1 MNSFRA
7 RAWALAGVVALV
19 SACGGG
25 GGDSGGSGNPPPAPP
40 PPAPEEFLVAGFGPE
55 GQGTTRLVVVDP
67 AQPTPP
73 RLSTLVDQYLEVSPL
88 TFDANG
94 RRITLGHET
103 MVYYVRQG
111 LLYQVNLRKSQ
122 SPVPR
127 RISALA
133 TACSV
138 DDWHPFSFN
147 SGDDGWLEVTASGAD
162 ANCFDAAD
170 NRKVFVRHNAATTE
184 NPSTLPDGVR
194 VLSALPDPATH
205 ALLGFIA
212 ADNRT
217 SPSKLSLYTPTLSY
231 VGDVAGSTGRSAL
244 EIVSLRPG
252 GPLRTSAY
260 VKTNGLLGRLDWS
273 ASSATLTSYF
283 HSFSS
288 TASDDEA
295 VAHSDDSALY
305 FLDGLSLHRLGSTG
319 GISTLA
325 TLNAA
330 DGTEVVLRGLTSGHV
345 VVQQG
350 TNGAGHVFAV
360 PKLGGTP
367 LRLAPA
373 QGTKYVVGLN
383 GDDVIYSTYPGFG
396 TRVLRRI
403 GVDGSNDQLIA
414 APSSGFPMPVSNPTV
429 SHQSIGALDAV
440 MWCEVPG
447 GQGSCTNGAI
457 RSYDVQSRTTV
468 TLGTL
473 SHSGSTLA
481 SGLYMSGSG
490 FSGRPTLIRAT
501 AAPITGPGFVNEFY
515 LVQPGTANSL
525 VRVTNN
531 IP

>member
-1 MNSFRA
+1 MNKSRA
-7 RAWALAGVVALV
+7 RAWALFGVVVLM

-25 GGDSGGSGNPPPAPP
+25 GGSGGSSNPPPAPP

-55 GQGTTRLVVVDP
+55 GPATRLLVVDP

-73 RLSTLVDQYLEVSPL
+73 RLSTLVDQHLEASHL
-88 TFDANG
+88 TFDATG
-94 RRITLGHET
+94 RRVTLGHET

-111 LLYQVNLRKSQ
+111 LLYQMSLRKSQ

-147 SGDDGWLEVTASGAD
+147 SGDDGWLEVTTSGAD
-162 ANCFDAAD
+162 ANCLDTAD
-170 NRKVFVRHNAATTE
+170 NRKVFIRHNAATTE
-184 NPSTLPDGVR
+184 NPSTLPDGVL

-217 SPSKLSLYTPTLSY
+217 SPVKLSLYSPTLAH
-231 VGDVAGSTGRSAL
+231 VGDVTGGAGRSTF
-244 EIVSLRPG
+244 EILSLLPG

-260 VKTNGLLGRLDWS
+260 VKTNGVLARLDWS
-273 ASSATLTSYF
+273 SSSATLTSYY

-288 TASDDEA
+288 PTSSDEA
-295 VAHSDDSALY
+295 LALSDDSAMY
-305 FLDGLSLHRLGSTG
+305 FLDGLSLLRLGQIG

-330 DGTEVVLRGLTSGHV
+330 DGTEIGLRGLTSGHV
-345 VVQQG
+345 VIQQG
-350 TNGAGHVFAV
+350 SNGTGHVFAV
-360 PKLGGTP
+360 PKLGGIPT
-367 LRLAPA
+367 RLAPA
-373 QGTKYVVGLN
+373 QGTKYVVGVH

-396 TRVLRRI
+396 GRAVRRI
-403 GVDGSNDQLIA
+403 GADGSNDQLIA
-414 APSSGFPMPVSNPTV
+414 ALSSGFPMPVSNPTV
-429 SHQSIGALDAV
+429 PHQSIGALDAV

-447 GQGSCTNGAI
+447 GQGACLNGAI
-457 RSYDVQSRTTV
+457 RSYDVQSRATV

-473 SHSGSTLA
+473 SHSGSTLV
-481 SGLYMSGSG
+481 SGLYVSGWG
-490 FSGRPTLIRAT
+490 FSGRPALIRAT
-501 AAPITGPGFVNEFY
+501 ASATTSPGFVNEFY
-515 LVQPGTANSL
+515 LVRPGTANSL
-525 VRVTNN
+525 VRVTND

>member
-1 MNSFRA
+1 V
-7 RAWALAGVVALV
+7 LHQV
-19 SACGGG
+19 S
-25 GGDSGGSGNPPPAPP
+25 
-40 PPAPEEFLVAGFGPE
+40 
-55 GQGTTRLVVVDP
+55 
-67 AQPTPP
+67 
-73 RLSTLVDQYLEVSPL
+73 
-88 TFDANG
+88 
-94 RRITLGHET
+94 
-103 MVYYVRQG
+103 
-111 LLYQVNLRKSQ
+111 LRKSQ

-133 TACSV
+133 TACSI

-162 ANCFDAAD
+162 ANCHDTAD
-170 NRKVFVRHNAATTE
+170 NQKVFIRHNAAPTE
-184 NPSTLPDGVR
+184 NPTTLPAGVR

-217 SPSKLSLYTPTLSY
+217 SPVKLSLYGPTLAY

-244 EIVSLRPG
+244 EMLSLRPG

-288 TASDDEA
+288 VASNDEA
-295 VAHSDDSALY
+295 VAHSDDSAMY
-305 FLDGLSLHRLGSTG
+305 FLDGLSLLRLGSTG

-330 DGTEVVLRGLTSGHV
+330 DGTEVGLRGLTSGHV
-345 VVQQG
+345 VVQQS
-350 TNGAGHVFAV
+350 TNGTGHVFTV

-373 QGTKYVVGLN
+373 QGTKYVVGVH
-383 GDDVIYSTYPGFG
+383 GDEVIYSIYPGG
-396 TRVLRRI
+396 TRALRRI
-403 GVDGSNDQLIA
+403 GADGSNDQHIA
-414 APSSGFPMPVSNPTV
+414 ALTSGFPMPVSNPTV
-429 SHQSIGALDAV
+429 PHQSIGALDAV

-447 GQGSCTNGAI
+447 GQGACLNGAI

-481 SGLYMSGSG
+481 SGLYVSGWG

-501 AAPITGPGFVNEFY
+501 AATVTPLGTVGELY
-515 LVQPGTANSL
+515 LVWPGRANSL